1 MFSVV
6 IKIEYSRQNYC
17 AIYIIYIY
25 VYIHIYI
32 YIYIYIIYCIYV
44 CVCVYGEYYSL
55 GKLQNEIKASAKN
68 MSSLPCAEL
77 PVVKER

>member
-17 AIYIIYIY
+17 AIYIYIY
-25 VYIHIYI
+25 

-44 CVCVYGEYYSL
+44 CVCVYGQYYSL